1 MMDNAQE
8 YCNYLF
14 TNDYAV
20 ILIVDPES
28 GRLIDA
34 NDAACKFYGY
44 TKEQIKTLNIR
55 DINTLQ
61 IGELNEEMK
70 NAVIKK
76 KSRFFFKHKLSDGT
90 IKDVEVLSGPVKM
103 VSGTALYSIVHDRT
117 LQKKNEDELMKFKK
131 AVDTSGEIIFMTD
144 MNGIITYINPEFSKM
159 YGYAEDE
166 VVGKTT
172 PRILKGE
179 IKDDEKYK
187 KIWTAIYN
195 KEVYK
200 GEFLNKTRN
209 GELIDIEA
217 SINPIMGESNEII
230 GFLTIQ
236 KNITQ
241 RKAIEKKL
249 IESEAR
255 FRRIF
260 EEGPLGMAIVDFD
273 LYIQSSN
280 PRAAQIL
287 GYKTNEMTGLEIK
300 NITHPDDYASDLE
313 LRKMVIN
320 GTIPFYQMDKR
331 YLKKNGEVI
340 WINLT
345 VTAIRNKEKEPLY
358 FLSMIE
364 DISDRKKNE
373 EKLKELNDS
382 KDKLFSIIAH
392 DLRSPFHALL
402 GFSEFLANDYEQL
415 SSEEV
420 KRFAGNINKSANS
433 VFALLQNL
441 LQWSMLQTGRIEYSP
456 SSFKLDSLIE
466 EIHSLYI
473 INAVKKDI
481 NLNFD
486 RFPEIKVFADK
497 NMTHTV
503 LRNLI
508 SNAIKFTNPG
518 GEVGISI
525 SEEENSVKIVISD
538 TGVGISSA
546 DLENMFKLNNT
557 AVKRGTQNETGTGL
571 GLILC
576 KEFIEKNNGKFTV
589 ESEENK
595 GSKFIFTLPKE

>member
-1 MMDNAQE
+1 MDNAQE

>member
-1 MMDNAQE
+1 
-8 YCNYLF
+8 
-14 TNDYAV
+14 
-20 ILIVDPES
+20 
-28 GRLIDA
+28 
-34 NDAACKFYGY
+34 
-44 TKEQIKTLNIR
+44 
-55 DINTLQ
+55 
-61 IGELNEEMK
+61 
-70 NAVIKK
+70 
-76 KSRFFFKHKLSDGT
+76 
-90 IKDVEVLSGPVKM
+90 
-103 VSGTALYSIVHDRT
+103 
-117 LQKKNEDELMKFKK
+117 
-131 AVDTSGEIIFMTD
+131 
-144 MNGIITYINPEFSKM
+144 M

-179 IKDDEKYK
+179 VKDDGKYK
-187 KIWTAIYN
+187 NIWTAIYN

-200 GEFLNKTRN
+200 GELLNKTKN

-217 SINPIMGESNEII
+217 SINPIIGESNEII

-273 LYIQSSN
+273 LYIQSAN

-287 GYKTNEMTGLEIK
+287 GYWPNDMTGLEIK

-320 GTIPFYQMDKR
+320 GIIPFYQMDKR

-481 NLNFD
+481 SLNFD

-503 LRNLI
+503 LRNLV

-525 SEEENSVKIVISD
+525 SEEENVVKIVISD

-576 KEFIEKNNGKFTV
+576 NEFIEKNNGKFTV
-589 ESEENK
+589 ESEENE